1 MLWPTQGVKGRI
13 FHNSGLSNEET
24 VISASVVPFCEPT
37 SKNLWP
43 LRCAEYVPM
52 MTGTESCISACTLR
66 ITNRELFWRLCTA
79 PKNVF
84 YLAVT
89 QTLFLSLICQPTSK
103 DINPHMSKH
112 YLFLW
117 NVNFFFRERLLSTHT
132 HTHTHTH
139 TKCFRWEKQLFRKRK
154 AKSIR
159 AILRD
164 LE

>member
-1 MLWPTQGVKGRI
+1 
-13 FHNSGLSNEET
+13 
-24 VISASVVPFCEPT
+24 
-37 SKNLWP
+37 
-43 LRCAEYVPM
+43 

-117 NVNFFFRERLLSTHT
+117 NVKIFFRERLLSTHT
-132 HTHTHTH
+132 HTHTHKVFSLREAALSQKKSKIYTSDSKRSWIK
-139 TKCFRWEKQLFRKRK
+139 TLQYFRLAWVLFVGPDCVQFSTPVPSFQSGFWLLG
-154 AKSIR
+154 ALSGWS
-159 AILRD
+159 LLD
-164 LE
+164 